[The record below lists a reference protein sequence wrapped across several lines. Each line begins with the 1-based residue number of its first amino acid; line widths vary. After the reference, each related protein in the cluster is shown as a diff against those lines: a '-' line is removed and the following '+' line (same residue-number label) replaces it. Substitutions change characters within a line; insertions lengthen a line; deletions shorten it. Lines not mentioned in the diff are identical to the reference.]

1 MDVYIIL
8 VILLMVLAF
17 ADLVVGVSNDAV
29 NFLNSAIGSKV
40 ASRKNIMIIAS
51 FGILIGALFAGGMM
65 EVARKG
71 IFNPQM
77 FNFHEVMIIFLAVM
91 FADIIL
97 LDIFNTFG
105 LPTSTTV
112 SIVFELLGAAM
123 IAAFIKLSVNG
134 ENGDEILSY
143 INSSSALTIISGI
156 FISVGVAFVFGLAIM
171 YLVRLFFTF
180 NPATQTQY
188 QGIIWG
194 ALSLSSITY
203 FLLFKGLEGA
213 LFIPASFIA
222 WTKENTS
229 EMFMISML
237 IWGIILFALA
247 KFAKFPILKIVVLAG
262 TFALAMAF
270 ASNDLVNFIGVS
282 VAGFEAYETWKASG
296 VDADSLLMVSLSK
309 AYPAPTYMLVIAG
322 IVMIIT
328 LWFSKK
334 ARTVTETEVSLG
346 RQAEGLERFSSN
358 PFARGL
364 VRLTWKPMKK
374 DNHQTSSGF
383 KKWIYSRFTPFKPMG
398 ADHQIDNPPAF
409 DLVRASVNL
418 SVSSSL
424 IAFATSLK
432 LPLSTTFVTFMVA
445 MATSLSDRAWG
456 RDSAVFRV
464 SGVLSIILG
473 WVLTAFIAFAVSGFF
488 AFIMFKFDMYG
499 VGFLVLFTIFF
510 IAFTIRLHNK
520 KEKSNAN
527 ILESTMKTEI
537 IPARQ
542 IINSTSGSLAD
553 SLDAVADGFVAA
565 IEGLL
570 TEDRKKLRE
579 ALKAMERLEKSNE
592 EFKYTFYNSIRR
604 IQEEMSE
611 GSRLYLM
618 AYDIEQDLVQSAVF
632 VTETARKHVE
642 DMLGALD
649 EVQAVNIRKISQDLS
664 LFFKDCSQITRNRN
678 HLQYDE
684 IKAKKKILL
693 EEIEN
698 LITYQAK
705 GIKNETYS
713 ARNSILVFNIL
724 LETKDLIS
732 ISARLVKM
740 YCRLERDYPQV
751 DSLFVI
757 TSED

>member
-123 IAAFIKLSVNG
+123 IAALIKLSING

>member
-1 MDVYIIL
+1 
-8 VILLMVLAF
+8 
-17 ADLVVGVSNDAV
+17 
-29 NFLNSAIGSKV
+29 
-40 ASRKNIMIIAS
+40 
-51 FGILIGALFAGGMM
+51 MM

-97 LDIFNTFG
+97 LDVFNTYG

-112 SIVFELLGAAM
+112 SIVFELLGAAI
-123 IAAFIKLSVNG
+123 IAAVIKLSTNPQ
-134 ENGDEILSY
+134 NADDILSY
-143 INSSSALTIISGI
+143 INSGSALTIISGI
-156 FISVGVAFVFGLAIM
+156 FISVGVAFIFGLVIM

-180 NPATQTQY
+180 NPVTQTQY
-188 QGIIWG
+188 QGVIWG
-194 ALSLSSITY
+194 ALSLSGITY

-213 LFIPASFIA
+213 VFIPASLIE
-222 WTKENTS
+222 WTKANTA
-229 EMFMISML
+229 EMFGITIIFWL
-237 IWGIILFALA
+237 IVFYVLSNF
-247 KFAKFPILKIVVLAG
+247 FKFPILKIVVLAG

-282 VAGFEAYETWKASG
+282 VAGFEAYDTWKSSG
-296 VDADSLLMVSLSK
+296 VAADSLLMVSLSK

-322 IVMIIT
+322 IVMIFT

-334 ARTVTETEVSLG
+334 AKTVTETEVSLG
-346 RQAEGLERFSSN
+346 RQSEGLERFSSN
-358 PFARGL
+358 RFARGL
-364 VRLTWKPMKK
+364 VRLTWKPNRKT
-374 DNHQTSSGF
+374 NTSSNGF
-383 KKWIYSRFTPFKPMG
+383 FHWVENRFQPFKPLRNEMII
-398 ADHQIDNPPAF
+398 ANPPAF

-464 SGVLSIILG
+464 SGVLSVILG
-473 WVLTAFIAFAVSGFF
+473 WLLTAFIAFSVSGLF

-499 VGFLVLFTIFF
+499 VGFLVLFTILF
-510 IAFTIRLHNK
+510 ITMTIRFHNK
-520 KEKSNAN
+520 KEKSNAK

-537 IPARQ
+537 IPAKQ

-604 IQEEMSE
+604 IQEELSE

-649 EVQAVNIRKISQDLS
+649 EDQAQNIRKISQDLS

-678 HLQYDE
+678 YVQYDE
-684 IKAKKKILL
+684 IKARKKQLL

-698 LITYQAK
+698 LIARQAK

-740 YCRLERDYPQV
+740 YCRLERDYPQM

>member
-123 IAAFIKLSVNG
+123 IAALIKLSING

-464 SGVLSIILG
+464 SGVLSVILG

>member
-1 MDVYIIL
+1 MFAITIIFWS
-8 VILLMVLAF
+8 VIL
-17 ADLVVGVSNDAV
+17 
-29 NFLNSAIGSKV
+29 
-40 ASRKNIMIIAS
+40 
-51 FGILIGALFAGGMM
+51 
-65 EVARKG
+65 
-71 IFNPQM
+71 
-77 FNFHEVMIIFLAVM
+77 
-91 FADIIL
+91 
-97 LDIFNTFG
+97 
-105 LPTSTTV
+105 
-112 SIVFELLGAAM
+112 
-123 IAAFIKLSVNG
+123 
-134 ENGDEILSY
+134 
-143 INSSSALTIISGI
+143 
-156 FISVGVAFVFGLAIM
+156 
-171 YLVRLFFTF
+171 
-180 NPATQTQY
+180 
-188 QGIIWG
+188 
-194 ALSLSSITY
+194 
-203 FLLFKGLEGA
+203 FLLSKF
-213 LFIPASFIA
+213 
-222 WTKENTS
+222 TS
-229 EMFMISML
+229 
-237 IWGIILFALA
+237 
-247 KFAKFPILKIVVLAG
+247 FPILKIVVLAG

-296 VDADSLLMVSLSK
+296 AAADSLLMVSLSK
-309 AYPAPTYMLVIAG
+309 AYPAPTFMLVIAG
-322 IVMIIT
+322 IVMIFT

-334 ARTVTETEVSLG
+334 ARTVTETEISLG
-346 RQAEGLERFSSN
+346 RQSEGLERFSSN
-358 PFARGL
+358 RFARGL
-364 VRLTWKPMKK
+364 VRLTWKPNRKNNK
-374 DNHQTSSGF
+374 TESSGF
-383 KKWIYSRFTPFKPMG
+383 VKWVESRFQPYKLKNNDQ
-398 ADHQIDNPPAF
+398 AVENPPAF

-418 SVSSSL
+418 SVASSL

-464 SGVLSIILG
+464 SGVLSVILG
-473 WVLTAFIAFAVSGFF
+473 WLLTAFIALSVSGLF

-499 VGFLVLFTIFF
+499 VGFLVLFTILF
-510 IAFTIRLHNK
+510 ITMTIRFHNK
-520 KEKSNAN
+520 KEKSNAK

-570 TEDRKKLRE
+570 TEDRRKLRE

-604 IQEEMSE
+604 IQEELSE

-649 EVQAVNIRKISQDLS
+649 EDQAQNIRKISQDLS

-678 HLQYDE
+678 YVQYDE
-684 IKAKKKILL
+684 IKARKKQLL

-698 LITYQAK
+698 LIARQAK

-740 YCRLERDYPQV
+740 YCRLERDYPQM

>member
-29 NFLNSAIGSKV
+29 NFLNSAIGSQV
-40 ASRKNIMIIAS
+40 ASRRNIMIIAS

-97 LDIFNTFG
+97 LDVFNTYG

-134 ENGDEILSY
+134 ENGNEILSY

-171 YLVRLFFTF
+171 YIVRLFFTF

-229 EMFMISML
+229 EMFMIS
-237 IWGIILFALA
+237 IVVWGVILFALA

-322 IVMIIT
+322 IVMIVT

-346 RQAEGLERFSSN
+346 RQADGLERFSSN
-358 PFARGL
+358 RFARGL

-383 KKWIYSRFTPFKPMG
+383 KKWIDSRFAPFKPKG
-398 ADHQIDNPPAF
+398 SDQQIENPPAF

-649 EVQAVNIRKISQDLS
+649 EVQAINIRKISQDLS
-664 LFFKDCSQITRNRN
+664 LFFKDCSQITRSRN

>member
-97 LDIFNTFG
+97 LDIFNTYG

-134 ENGDEILSY
+134 ENGNEILSY
-143 INSSSALTIISGI
+143 INSSSALTIVSGI

-171 YLVRLFFTF
+171 YIVRLFFTF

-229 EMFMISML
+229 EMFMISIL
-237 IWGIILFALA
+237 LWGIILFALA
-247 KFAKFPILKIVVLAG
+247 KFAKFQILKIVVLAG

-322 IVMIIT
+322 IVMIVT

-346 RQAEGLERFSSN
+346 RQADGLERFSSN
-358 PFARGL
+358 RFARGL

-383 KKWIYSRFTPFKPMG
+383 KKWIYSRFTPFKPKG
-398 ADHQIDNPPAF
+398 YDHQIENPPAF

-649 EVQAVNIRKISQDLS
+649 EDQAQNIRKISQDLS

>member
-1 MDVYIIL
+1 MDVYVIL
-8 VILLMVLAF
+8 VILLFILAF

-29 NFLNSAIGSKV
+29 NFLNSAIGSQV
-40 ASRKNIMIIAS
+40 TSRRNIMIIAS

-123 IAAFIKLSVNG
+123 IAAVIKLSTNG
-134 ENGDEILSY
+134 ENANEILNY

-156 FISVGVAFVFGLAIM
+156 FISVGVAFVVGLLIM
-171 YLVRLFFTF
+171 FVVRVFFTF

-194 ALSLSSITY
+194 ALSLSAITY

-213 LFIPASFIA
+213 VFIPSSFVA
-222 WTKENTS
+222 WSKENTA
-229 EMFMISML
+229 EMFGIS
-237 IWGIILFALA
+237 IIFWGIILFVLA

-282 VAGFEAYETWKASG
+282 VAGFEAYETWKSSG

-309 AYPAPTYMLVIAG
+309 AYPAPSYMLVIAG
-322 IVMIIT
+322 FVMIFT

-334 ARTVTETEVSLG
+334 ARSVTETEVSLG
-346 RQAEGLERFSSN
+346 RQSEGLERFSSN
-358 PFARGL
+358 RFARGL
-364 VRLTWKPMKK
+364 VRLTWKPNRKNNK
-374 DNHQTSSGF
+374 TESSVF
-383 KKWIYSRFTPFKPMG
+383 VKWVESRFQPYKLKNN
-398 ADHQIDNPPAF
+398 DQSIENPPAF

-445 MATSLSDRAWG
+445 MASSLSDRAWG

-464 SGVLSIILG
+464 SGVLSVILG
-473 WVLTAFIAFAVSGFF
+473 WLLTAFIAFSVSGLF
-488 AFIMFKFDMYG
+488 AFIMFKFDMLG
-499 VGFLVLFTIFF
+499 VGFLVLLTVLF
-510 IAFTIRLHNK
+510 IAFTIRWHNK
-520 KEKSNAN
+520 KEKSNAK
-527 ILESTMKTEI
+527 ILESTMKSEI
-537 IPARQ
+537 IPTRQ
-542 IINSTSGSLAD
+542 IMDSTSGSLAD
-553 SLDAVADGFVAA
+553 SLDAVAEGYVAA
-565 IEGLL
+565 VEGLL
-570 TEDRKKLRE
+570 SEDRKKLRE
-579 ALKAMERLEKSNE
+579 AFRAMERLEKSNE

-604 IQEEMSE
+604 IQEELSE

-632 VTETARKHVE
+632 VTETAKKHVE

-649 EVQAVNIRKISQDLS
+649 EEQAQNIRKISQDLS

-678 HLQYDE
+678 YLQYDE
-684 IKAKKKILL
+684 IKARKKLLL

-698 LITYQAK
+698 LISRQAK

-732 ISARLVKM
+732 TSAKLVKM
-740 YCRLERDYPQV
+740 YCRLERDYPQI

>member
-1 MDVYIIL
+1 
-8 VILLMVLAF
+8 
-17 ADLVVGVSNDAV
+17 
-29 NFLNSAIGSKV
+29 
-40 ASRKNIMIIAS
+40 
-51 FGILIGALFAGGMM
+51 
-65 EVARKG
+65 
-71 IFNPQM
+71 
-77 FNFHEVMIIFLAVM
+77 MIIFLAVM

-97 LDIFNTFG
+97 LDVFNTYG

-112 SIVFELLGAAM
+112 SIVFELLGAAI
-123 IAAFIKLSVNG
+123 IAAIIKLSTNPQ
-134 ENGDEILSY
+134 NADDILSY
-143 INSSSALTIISGI
+143 INSGSALTIISGI
-156 FISVGVAFVFGLAIM
+156 FISVGVAFIFGLVIM

-180 NPATQTQY
+180 NPVTQTQY
-188 QGIIWG
+188 QGVIWG
-194 ALSLSSITY
+194 ALSLSGITY

-213 LFIPASFIA
+213 VFIPASLIE
-222 WTKENTS
+222 WTKANTA
-229 EMFMISML
+229 EMFGITIIFWL
-237 IWGIILFALA
+237 IVFYVLSNF
-247 KFAKFPILKIVVLAG
+247 FKFPILKIVVLAG

-282 VAGFEAYETWKASG
+282 VAGFEAYDTWKSSG
-296 VDADSLLMVSLSK
+296 VAADSLLMVSLSK

-322 IVMIIT
+322 IVMIFT

-334 ARTVTETEVSLG
+334 AKTVTETEVSLG
-346 RQAEGLERFSSN
+346 RQSEGLERFSSN
-358 PFARGL
+358 RFARGL
-364 VRLTWKPMKK
+364 VRLTWKPNRKT
-374 DNHQTSSGF
+374 NTSSNGF
-383 KKWIYSRFTPFKPMG
+383 FHWVENRFQPFKPLRNEMII
-398 ADHQIDNPPAF
+398 ANPPAF

-464 SGVLSIILG
+464 SGVLSVILG
-473 WVLTAFIAFAVSGFF
+473 WLLTAFIAFSVSGLF

-499 VGFLVLFTIFF
+499 VGFLVLFTILF
-510 IAFTIRLHNK
+510 ITMTIRFHNK
-520 KEKSNAN
+520 KEKSNAK

-537 IPARQ
+537 IPAKQ

-604 IQEEMSE
+604 IQEELSE

-649 EVQAVNIRKISQDLS
+649 EDQAQNIRKISQDLS

-678 HLQYDE
+678 YVQYDE
-684 IKAKKKILL
+684 IKARKKQLL

-698 LITYQAK
+698 LIARQAK

-740 YCRLERDYPQV
+740 YCRLERDYPQM

>member
-1 MDVYIIL
+1 
-8 VILLMVLAF
+8 
-17 ADLVVGVSNDAV
+17 
-29 NFLNSAIGSKV
+29 
-40 ASRKNIMIIAS
+40 
-51 FGILIGALFAGGMM
+51 
-65 EVARKG
+65 
-71 IFNPQM
+71 
-77 FNFHEVMIIFLAVM
+77 MIIFLAVM

-97 LDIFNTFG
+97 LDVFNTYG

-112 SIVFELLGAAM
+112 SIVFELLGAAI
-123 IAAFIKLSVNG
+123 IAAVIKLSTNPQ
-134 ENGDEILSY
+134 NADDILSY
-143 INSSSALTIISGI
+143 INSGSALTIISGI
-156 FISVGVAFVFGLAIM
+156 FISVGVAFIFGLVIM

-180 NPATQTQY
+180 NPVTQTQY
-188 QGIIWG
+188 QGVIWG
-194 ALSLSSITY
+194 ALSLSGITY

-213 LFIPASFIA
+213 VFIPASLIE
-222 WTKENTS
+222 WTKANTA
-229 EMFMISML
+229 EMFGITIIFWL
-237 IWGIILFALA
+237 IFFYVLSNF
-247 KFAKFPILKIVVLAG
+247 FKFPILKIVVLAG

-282 VAGFEAYETWKASG
+282 VAGFEAYDTWKSSG
-296 VDADSLLMVSLSK
+296 VAADSLLMVSLSK

-322 IVMIIT
+322 IVMIFT

-334 ARTVTETEVSLG
+334 AKTVTETEVSLG
-346 RQAEGLERFSSN
+346 RQSEGLERFSSN
-358 PFARGL
+358 RFARGL
-364 VRLTWKPMKK
+364 VRLTWKPNRKT
-374 DNHQTSSGF
+374 NTSANGF
-383 KKWIYSRFTPFKPMG
+383 FHWVENRFQPFKPIRNEMII
-398 ADHQIDNPPAF
+398 ANPPAF

-464 SGVLSIILG
+464 SGVLSVILG
-473 WVLTAFIAFAVSGFF
+473 WLLTAFIAFSVSGLF
-488 AFIMFKFDMYG
+488 AYIMFKFDMYG
-499 VGFLVLFTIFF
+499 VGFLVLFTILF
-510 IAFTIRLHNK
+510 ITMTIRFHNK
-520 KEKSNAN
+520 KEKSNAK

-537 IPARQ
+537 IPAKQ

-604 IQEEMSE
+604 IQEELSE

-649 EVQAVNIRKISQDLS
+649 EDQAQNIRKISQDLS

-678 HLQYDE
+678 YVQYDE
-684 IKAKKKILL
+684 IKARKKQLL

-698 LITYQAK
+698 LIARQAK

-740 YCRLERDYPQV
+740 YCRLERDYPQM

>member
-1 MDVYIIL
+1 MDIYIIL
-8 VILLMVLAF
+8 VVLLMVLAF

-29 NFLNSAIGSKV
+29 NFLNSAIGSQV
-40 ASRKNIMIIAS
+40 ASKRNIMIIAS

-97 LDIFNTFG
+97 LDVFNTYG

-112 SIVFELLGAAM
+112 SIVFELLGAAI
-123 IAAFIKLSVNG
+123 IAAVIKLSTNPQ
-134 ENGDEILSY
+134 NADDILSY
-143 INSSSALTIISGI
+143 INSGSALTIISGI
-156 FISVGVAFVFGLAIM
+156 FISVGVAFIFGLVIM

-180 NPATQTQY
+180 NPVTQTQY
-188 QGIIWG
+188 QGVIWG
-194 ALSLSSITY
+194 ALSLSGITY

-213 LFIPASFIA
+213 VFIPASLIE
-222 WTKENTS
+222 WTKANTA
-229 EMFMISML
+229 EMFGITIIFWL
-237 IWGIILFALA
+237 IVFYVLSNF
-247 KFAKFPILKIVVLAG
+247 FKFPILKIVVLAG

-282 VAGFEAYETWKASG
+282 VAGFEAYDTWKSSG
-296 VDADSLLMVSLSK
+296 VAADSLLMVSLSK

-322 IVMIIT
+322 IVMIFT

-334 ARTVTETEVSLG
+334 AKTVTETEVSLG
-346 RQAEGLERFSSN
+346 RQSEGLERFSSN
-358 PFARGL
+358 RFARGL
-364 VRLTWKPMKK
+364 VRLTWKPNRKT
-374 DNHQTSSGF
+374 NTSSNGF
-383 KKWIYSRFTPFKPMG
+383 FHWVENRFQPFKPLRNEMII
-398 ADHQIDNPPAF
+398 ANPPAF

-464 SGVLSIILG
+464 SGVLSVILG
-473 WVLTAFIAFAVSGFF
+473 WLLTAFIAFSVSGLF

-499 VGFLVLFTIFF
+499 VGFLVLFTILF
-510 IAFTIRLHNK
+510 ITMTIRFHNK
-520 KEKSNAN
+520 KEKSNAK

-537 IPARQ
+537 IPAKQ

-604 IQEEMSE
+604 IQEELSE

-649 EVQAVNIRKISQDLS
+649 EDQAQNIRKISQDLS

-678 HLQYDE
+678 YLQYDE
-684 IKAKKKILL
+684 IKARKKQLL

-698 LITYQAK
+698 LIARQAK

-740 YCRLERDYPQV
+740 YCRLERDYPQM

>member
-8 VILLMVLAF
+8 VILLLVLAS

-29 NFLNSAIGSKV
+29 NFLNSAIGSQV
-40 ASRKNIMIIAS
+40 ASRRNIMIIAS
-51 FGILIGALFAGGMM
+51 FGILIGAMFAGGMM

-97 LDIFNTFG
+97 LDIFNTLG

-112 SIVFELLGAAM
+112 SIVFELLGAAI
-123 IAAFIKLSVNG
+123 IAAVIKLSNNG
-134 ENGDEILSY
+134 ENAQEIFNY

-156 FISVGVAFVFGLAIM
+156 FVSVGVAFLVGLVVM

-180 NPATQTQY
+180 NPATQTKY
-188 QGIIWG
+188 QGVIWG
-194 ALSLSSITY
+194 ALSLSGITY

-213 LFIPASFIA
+213 IFIPSSFVA
-222 WTKENTS
+222 WTKQNTA
-229 EMFMISML
+229 EMFAITIGLWSV
-237 IWGIILFALA
+237 ILFLLS
-247 KFAKFPILKIVVLAG
+247 KFTSFPILKIVVLAG

-296 VDADSLLMVSLSK
+296 AAADSLLMVSLSK
-309 AYPAPTYMLVIAG
+309 AYPAPTFMLVIAG
-322 IVMIIT
+322 IVMIFT

-334 ARTVTETEVSLG
+334 ARTVTETEISLG
-346 RQAEGLERFSSN
+346 RQSEGLERFSSN
-358 PFARGL
+358 RFARGL
-364 VRLTWKPMKK
+364 VRLTWKPNRKNNK
-374 DNHQTSSGF
+374 TESSGF
-383 KKWIYSRFTPFKPMG
+383 IQWVESRFQPYKLKNNEQ
-398 ADHQIDNPPAF
+398 AVENPPAF

-418 SVSSSL
+418 SVASSL

-464 SGVLSIILG
+464 SGVLSVILG
-473 WVLTAFIAFAVSGFF
+473 WLMTAFIALCVSGLF
-488 AFIMFKFDMYG
+488 AFIMLKFNMFG
-499 VGFLVLFTIFF
+499 VGFLVIFTILF
-510 IAFTIRLHNK
+510 ITMTIRFHNK
-520 KEKSNAN
+520 KEKSNAK

-553 SLDAVADGFVAA
+553 SLDAVAEGFVAA

-604 IQEEMSE
+604 IQEELSE

-649 EVQAVNIRKISQDLS
+649 EDQAQNIRKISQDLS
-664 LFFKDCSQITRNRN
+664 LFFKDCSQITRNRDYV
-678 HLQYDE
+678 QYDE
-684 IKAKKKILL
+684 IKARKKQLL

-698 LITYQAK
+698 LIARQAK

-740 YCRLERDYPQV
+740 YCRLERDYPQM

>member
-1 MDVYIIL
+1 MDIYIIL
-8 VILLMVLAF
+8 VVLLMVLAF

-29 NFLNSAIGSKV
+29 NFLNSAIGSQV
-40 ASRKNIMIIAS
+40 ASKRNIMIIAS

-97 LDIFNTFG
+97 LDVFNTYG

-112 SIVFELLGAAM
+112 SIVFELLGAAI
-123 IAAFIKLSVNG
+123 IAAVIKLSTNPQ
-134 ENGDEILSY
+134 NADDILSY
-143 INSSSALTIISGI
+143 INSGSALTIISGI
-156 FISVGVAFVFGLAIM
+156 FISVGVAFIFGLVIM

-180 NPATQTQY
+180 NPVTQTQY
-188 QGIIWG
+188 QGVIWG
-194 ALSLSSITY
+194 ALSLSGITY

-213 LFIPASFIA
+213 VFIPASLIE
-222 WTKENTS
+222 WTKENTA
-229 EMFMISML
+229 EMFGITIIFWL
-237 IWGIILFALA
+237 IVFYVLSNF
-247 KFAKFPILKIVVLAG
+247 FKFPILKIVVLAG

-282 VAGFEAYETWKASG
+282 VAGFEAYDTWKSSG
-296 VDADSLLMVSLSK
+296 VSADSLLMVSLSK

-322 IVMIIT
+322 IVMIFT

-334 ARTVTETEVSLG
+334 AKTVTETEVSLG
-346 RQAEGLERFSSN
+346 RQSEGLERFSSN
-358 PFARGL
+358 RFARGL
-364 VRLTWKPMKK
+364 VRLTWKPNRKT
-374 DNHQTSSGF
+374 NTSSNGF
-383 KKWIYSRFTPFKPMG
+383 FHWVENRFQPFKPLRNEMII
-398 ADHQIDNPPAF
+398 ANPPAF

-464 SGVLSIILG
+464 SGVLSVILG
-473 WVLTAFIAFAVSGFF
+473 WLLTAFIAFSVSGLF

-499 VGFLVLFTIFF
+499 VGFLVLFTILF
-510 IAFTIRLHNK
+510 ITMTIRFHNK
-520 KEKSNAN
+520 KEKSNAK

-604 IQEEMSE
+604 IQEELSE

-649 EVQAVNIRKISQDLS
+649 EDQAQNIRKISQDLS

-678 HLQYDE
+678 YVQYDE
-684 IKAKKKILL
+684 IKARKKQLL

-698 LITYQAK
+698 LIARQAK

-740 YCRLERDYPQV
+740 YCRLERDYPQM

>member
-97 LDIFNTFG
+97 LDVFNTYG

-134 ENGDEILSY
+134 ENGNEILSY

-171 YLVRLFFTF
+171 YIVRLFFTF

-358 PFARGL
+358 RFARGL

-374 DNHQTSSGF
+374 DNQETSSGF
-383 KKWIYSRFTPFKPMG
+383 KKWIDSRFTPFKPKG
-398 ADHQIDNPPAF
+398 SDQQIENPPAF

-649 EVQAVNIRKISQDLS
+649 EVQAINIRKISQDLS
-664 LFFKDCSQITRNRN
+664 LFFKDCSQITRSRN

>member
-1 MDVYIIL
+1 MDIYIIL
-8 VILLMVLAF
+8 VVLLMVLAF

-29 NFLNSAIGSKV
+29 NFLNSAIGSQV
-40 ASRKNIMIIAS
+40 ASKRNIMIIAS

-97 LDIFNTFG
+97 LDVFNTYG

-112 SIVFELLGAAM
+112 SIVFELLGAAI
-123 IAAFIKLSVNG
+123 IAAIIKLSTNPQ
-134 ENGDEILSY
+134 NADDILSY
-143 INSSSALTIISGI
+143 INSGSALTIISGI
-156 FISVGVAFVFGLAIM
+156 FISVGVAFIFGLVIM

-180 NPATQTQY
+180 NPVTQTQY
-188 QGIIWG
+188 QGVIWG
-194 ALSLSSITY
+194 ALSLSGITY

-213 LFIPASFIA
+213 VFIPASLIE
-222 WTKENTS
+222 WTKANTA
-229 EMFMISML
+229 EMFGITIIFWL
-237 IWGIILFALA
+237 IVFYVLSNF
-247 KFAKFPILKIVVLAG
+247 FKFPILKIVVLAG

-282 VAGFEAYETWKASG
+282 VAGFEAYDTWKSSG
-296 VDADSLLMVSLSK
+296 VAADSLLMVSLSK

-322 IVMIIT
+322 IVMIFT

-334 ARTVTETEVSLG
+334 AKTVTETEVSLG
-346 RQAEGLERFSSN
+346 RQSEGLERFSSN
-358 PFARGL
+358 RFARGL
-364 VRLTWKPMKK
+364 VRLTWKPNRKT
-374 DNHQTSSGF
+374 NTSSNGF
-383 KKWIYSRFTPFKPMG
+383 FHWVENRFQPFKPLRNEMII
-398 ADHQIDNPPAF
+398 ANPPAF

-464 SGVLSIILG
+464 SGVLSVILG
-473 WVLTAFIAFAVSGFF
+473 WLLTAFIAFSVSGLF

-499 VGFLVLFTIFF
+499 VGFLVLFTILF
-510 IAFTIRLHNK
+510 ITMTIRFHNK
-520 KEKSNAN
+520 KEKSNAK

-537 IPARQ
+537 IPAKQ

-604 IQEEMSE
+604 IQEELSE

-649 EVQAVNIRKISQDLS
+649 EDQAQNIRKISQDLS

-678 HLQYDE
+678 YVQYDE
-684 IKAKKKILL
+684 IKARKKQLL

-698 LITYQAK
+698 LIARQAK

-740 YCRLERDYPQV
+740 YCRLERDYPQM

>member
-1 MDVYIIL
+1 MDIYIIL
-8 VILLMVLAF
+8 VVLLMVLAF

-29 NFLNSAIGSKV
+29 NFLNSAIGSQV
-40 ASRKNIMIIAS
+40 ASKRNIMIIAS

-97 LDIFNTFG
+97 LDVFNTYG

-112 SIVFELLGAAM
+112 SIVFELLGAAI
-123 IAAFIKLSVNG
+123 IAAVIKLSTNPQ
-134 ENGDEILSY
+134 NADDILSY
-143 INSSSALTIISGI
+143 INSGSALTIISGI
-156 FISVGVAFVFGLAIM
+156 FISVGVAFIFGLVIM

-180 NPATQTQY
+180 NPVTQTQY
-188 QGIIWG
+188 QGVIWG
-194 ALSLSSITY
+194 ALSLSGITY

-213 LFIPASFIA
+213 VFIPASLIE
-222 WTKENTS
+222 WTKANTA
-229 EMFMISML
+229 EMFGITIIFWL
-237 IWGIILFALA
+237 IVFYVLSNF
-247 KFAKFPILKIVVLAG
+247 FKFPILKIVVLAG

-282 VAGFEAYETWKASG
+282 VAGFEAYDTWKSSG
-296 VDADSLLMVSLSK
+296 VSADSLLMVSLSK

-322 IVMIIT
+322 IVMIFT

-334 ARTVTETEVSLG
+334 AKTVTETEVSLG
-346 RQAEGLERFSSN
+346 RQSEGLERFSSN
-358 PFARGL
+358 RFARGL
-364 VRLTWKPMKK
+364 VRLTWKPNRKT
-374 DNHQTSSGF
+374 NTSSNGF
-383 KKWIYSRFTPFKPMG
+383 FHWVENRFQPFKPLRNEMII
-398 ADHQIDNPPAF
+398 ANPPAF

-464 SGVLSIILG
+464 SGVLSVILG
-473 WVLTAFIAFAVSGFF
+473 WLLTAFIAFSVSGLF

-499 VGFLVLFTIFF
+499 VGFLVLFTILF
-510 IAFTIRLHNK
+510 ITMTIRFHNK
-520 KEKSNAN
+520 KEKSNAK

-537 IPARQ
+537 IPAKQ

-604 IQEEMSE
+604 IQEELSE

-649 EVQAVNIRKISQDLS
+649 EDQANNIRKISQDLS

-678 HLQYDE
+678 YVQYDE
-684 IKAKKKILL
+684 IKARKKQLL

-698 LITYQAK
+698 LIARQAK

-740 YCRLERDYPQV
+740 YCRLERDYPQM

>member
-1 MDVYIIL
+1 MDVYVIL
-8 VILLMVLAF
+8 VILLFILAF

-29 NFLNSAIGSKV
+29 NFLNSAIGSQV
-40 ASRKNIMIIAS
+40 TSRRNIMIIAS

-123 IAAFIKLSVNG
+123 IAAVIKLSTNG
-134 ENGDEILSY
+134 ENANEILNY

-156 FISVGVAFVFGLAIM
+156 FISVGVAFVVGLLIM
-171 YLVRLFFTF
+171 FVVRVFFTF

-194 ALSLSSITY
+194 ALSLSAITY

-213 LFIPASFIA
+213 VFIPSSFVA
-222 WTKENTS
+222 WSKENTA
-229 EMFMISML
+229 EMFGIS
-237 IWGIILFALA
+237 IIFWGIILFVLA
-247 KFAKFPILKIVVLAG
+247 RFAKFPILKIIVLAG

-282 VAGFEAYETWKASG
+282 VAGFEAYETWKSSG

-309 AYPAPTYMLVIAG
+309 AYPAPSYMLVIAG
-322 IVMIIT
+322 FVMIFT

-334 ARTVTETEVSLG
+334 ARSVTETEVSLG
-346 RQAEGLERFSSN
+346 RQSEGLERFSSN
-358 PFARGL
+358 RFARGL
-364 VRLTWKPMKK
+364 VRLTWKPNRKNNK
-374 DNHQTSSGF
+374 TESSVF
-383 KKWIYSRFTPFKPMG
+383 VKWVESRFQPYKLKNN
-398 ADHQIDNPPAF
+398 DQSIENPPAF

-445 MATSLSDRAWG
+445 MASSLSDRAWG

-464 SGVLSIILG
+464 SGVLSVILG
-473 WVLTAFIAFAVSGFF
+473 WLLTAFIAFSVSGLF
-488 AFIMFKFDMYG
+488 AFIMFKFDMLG
-499 VGFLVLFTIFF
+499 VGFLVLLTVLF
-510 IAFTIRLHNK
+510 IAFTIRWHNK
-520 KEKSNAN
+520 KEKSNAK
-527 ILESTMKTEI
+527 ILESTMKSEI
-537 IPARQ
+537 IPTRQ
-542 IINSTSGSLAD
+542 IMDSTSGSLAD
-553 SLDAVADGFVAA
+553 SLDAVAEGYVAA
-565 IEGLL
+565 VEGLL
-570 TEDRKKLRE
+570 SEDRKKLRE
-579 ALKAMERLEKSNE
+579 AFRAMERLEKSNE

-604 IQEEMSE
+604 IQEELSE

-632 VTETARKHVE
+632 VTETAKKHVE

-649 EVQAVNIRKISQDLS
+649 EEQAQNIRKISQDLS

-678 HLQYDE
+678 YLQYDE
-684 IKAKKKILL
+684 IKARKKLLL

-698 LITYQAK
+698 LISRQAK

-732 ISARLVKM
+732 TSAKLVKM
-740 YCRLERDYPQV
+740 YCRLERDYPQI

>member
-1 MDVYIIL
+1 MDVYVIL
-8 VILLMVLAF
+8 VILLFILAF

-29 NFLNSAIGSKV
+29 NFLNSAIGSQV
-40 ASRKNIMIIAS
+40 ASRRNIMIIAS

-123 IAAFIKLSVNG
+123 IAAVIKLSTNG
-134 ENGDEILSY
+134 ENANEILNY

-156 FISVGVAFVFGLAIM
+156 FISVGVAFVVGLLIM
-171 YLVRLFFTF
+171 FVVRVFFTF

-194 ALSLSSITY
+194 ALSLSAITY

-213 LFIPASFIA
+213 VFIPSSFVA
-222 WTKENTS
+222 WSKENTA
-229 EMFMISML
+229 EMFGIS
-237 IWGIILFALA
+237 IIFWGIILFVLA

-282 VAGFEAYETWKASG
+282 VAGFEAYETWKSSG

-309 AYPAPTYMLVIAG
+309 AYPAPSYMLVIAG
-322 IVMIIT
+322 FVMIFT

-334 ARTVTETEVSLG
+334 ARSVTETEVSLG
-346 RQAEGLERFSSN
+346 RQSEGLERFSSN
-358 PFARGL
+358 RFARGL
-364 VRLTWKPMKK
+364 VRLTWKPNRKNNK
-374 DNHQTSSGF
+374 TESSVF
-383 KKWIYSRFTPFKPMG
+383 VKWVESRFQPYKLKNN
-398 ADHQIDNPPAF
+398 DQSIENPPAF

-445 MATSLSDRAWG
+445 MASSLSDRAWG

-464 SGVLSIILG
+464 SGVLSVILG
-473 WVLTAFIAFAVSGFF
+473 WLLTAFIAFSVSGLF
-488 AFIMFKFDMYG
+488 AFIMFKFDMLG
-499 VGFLVLFTIFF
+499 VGFLVLLTVLF
-510 IAFTIRLHNK
+510 IAFTIRWHNK
-520 KEKSNAN
+520 KEKSNAK
-527 ILESTMKTEI
+527 ILESTMKSEI
-537 IPARQ
+537 IPTRQ
-542 IINSTSGSLAD
+542 IMDSTSGSLAD
-553 SLDAVADGFVAA
+553 SLDAVAEGYVAA
-565 IEGLL
+565 VEGLL
-570 TEDRKKLRE
+570 SEDRKKLRE
-579 ALKAMERLEKSNE
+579 AFRAMERLEKSNE

-604 IQEEMSE
+604 IQEELSE

-632 VTETARKHVE
+632 VTETAKKHVE

-649 EVQAVNIRKISQDLS
+649 EEQAQNIRKISQDLS

-678 HLQYDE
+678 YLQYDV
-684 IKAKKKILL
+684 IKTRKKLLL

-698 LITYQAK
+698 LISRQAK

-732 ISARLVKM
+732 TSAKLVKM
-740 YCRLERDYPQV
+740 YCRLERDYPQI

>member
-1 MDVYIIL
+1 MDIYIIL

-29 NFLNSAIGSKV
+29 NFLNSAIGSQV
-40 ASRKNIMIIAS
+40 ASKRNIMIIAS

-97 LDIFNTFG
+97 LDVFNTYG

-112 SIVFELLGAAM
+112 SIVFELLGAAI
-123 IAAFIKLSVNG
+123 IAAIIKLSTNPQ
-134 ENGDEILSY
+134 NADDILSY
-143 INSSSALTIISGI
+143 INSGSALTIISGI
-156 FISVGVAFVFGLAIM
+156 FISVGVAFIFGLVIM

-180 NPATQTQY
+180 NPVTQTQY
-188 QGIIWG
+188 QGVIWG
-194 ALSLSSITY
+194 ALSLSGITY

-213 LFIPASFIA
+213 VFIPSSLIE
-222 WTKENTS
+222 WTKANTA
-229 EMFMISML
+229 EMFGITIIFWL
-237 IWGIILFALA
+237 IVFYVLSNF
-247 KFAKFPILKIVVLAG
+247 FKFPILKIVVLAG

-282 VAGFEAYETWKASG
+282 VAGFEAYDTWKSSG
-296 VDADSLLMVSLSK
+296 VAADSLLMVSLSK

-322 IVMIIT
+322 IVMIFT

-334 ARTVTETEVSLG
+334 AKTVTETEVSLG
-346 RQAEGLERFSSN
+346 RQSEGLERFSSN
-358 PFARGL
+358 RFARGL
-364 VRLTWKPMKK
+364 VRLTWKPNRKT
-374 DNHQTSSGF
+374 NTSANGF
-383 KKWIYSRFTPFKPMG
+383 FHWVENRFQPFKPKRNEML
-398 ADHQIDNPPAF
+398 IENPPAF

-464 SGVLSIILG
+464 SGVLSVILG
-473 WVLTAFIAFAVSGFF
+473 WLLTAFIAFSVSGLF

-499 VGFLVLFTIFF
+499 VGFLVLFTILF
-510 IAFTIRLHNK
+510 ITMTIRFHNK
-520 KEKSNAN
+520 KEKSNAK

-649 EVQAVNIRKISQDLS
+649 EDQAQNIRKISQDLS

-678 HLQYDE
+678 YLQYDE
-684 IKAKKKILL
+684 IKARKKQLL

-698 LITYQAK
+698 LIARQAK

-740 YCRLERDYPQV
+740 YCRLERDYPQM

>member
-1 MDVYIIL
+1 
-8 VILLMVLAF
+8 
-17 ADLVVGVSNDAV
+17 
-29 NFLNSAIGSKV
+29 
-40 ASRKNIMIIAS
+40 
-51 FGILIGALFAGGMM
+51 
-65 EVARKG
+65 
-71 IFNPQM
+71 
-77 FNFHEVMIIFLAVM
+77 M

-97 LDIFNTFG
+97 LDVFNTYG

-112 SIVFELLGAAM
+112 SIVFELLGAAI
-123 IAAFIKLSVNG
+123 IAAIIKLSTNPQ
-134 ENGDEILSY
+134 NADDILSY
-143 INSSSALTIISGI
+143 INSGSALTIISGI
-156 FISVGVAFVFGLAIM
+156 FISVGVAFIFGLVIM

-180 NPATQTQY
+180 NPVTQTQY
-188 QGIIWG
+188 QGVIWG
-194 ALSLSSITY
+194 ALSLSGITY

-213 LFIPASFIA
+213 VFIPASLIE
-222 WTKENTS
+222 WTKANTA
-229 EMFMISML
+229 EMFGITIIFWL
-237 IWGIILFALA
+237 IVFYVLSNF
-247 KFAKFPILKIVVLAG
+247 FKFPILKIVVLAG

-282 VAGFEAYETWKASG
+282 VAGFEAYDTWKSSG
-296 VDADSLLMVSLSK
+296 VAADSLLMVSLSK

-322 IVMIIT
+322 IVMIFT

-334 ARTVTETEVSLG
+334 AKTVTETEVSLG
-346 RQAEGLERFSSN
+346 RQSEGLERFSSN
-358 PFARGL
+358 RFARGL
-364 VRLTWKPMKK
+364 VRLTWKPNRKT
-374 DNHQTSSGF
+374 NTSSNGF
-383 KKWIYSRFTPFKPMG
+383 FHWVENRFQPFKPLRNEMII
-398 ADHQIDNPPAF
+398 ANPPAF

-464 SGVLSIILG
+464 SGVLSVILG
-473 WVLTAFIAFAVSGFF
+473 WLLTAFIAFSVSGLF

-499 VGFLVLFTIFF
+499 VGFLVLFTILF
-510 IAFTIRLHNK
+510 ITMTIRFHNK
-520 KEKSNAN
+520 KEKSNAK

-537 IPARQ
+537 IPAKQ

-604 IQEEMSE
+604 IQEELSE

-649 EVQAVNIRKISQDLS
+649 EDQAQNIRKISQDLS

-678 HLQYDE
+678 YVQYDE
-684 IKAKKKILL
+684 IKARKKQLL

-698 LITYQAK
+698 LIARQAK

-740 YCRLERDYPQV
+740 YCRLERDYPQM

>member
-1 MDVYIIL
+1 MDIYIGL
-8 VILLMVLAF
+8 VILLLVLAF

-29 NFLNSAIGSKV
+29 NFLNSAIGSQV
-40 ASRKNIMIIAS
+40 ASRRNIMIVAS
-51 FGILIGALFAGGMM
+51 FGVLIGALFAGGMM

-91 FADIIL
+91 FTDVIL
-97 LDIFNTFG
+97 LDFFNTFG

-112 SIVFELLGAAM
+112 SIVFELLGAAI
-123 IAAFIKLSVNG
+123 IAAVIKLGSNG
-134 ENGDEILSY
+134 ENAQDILNY

-156 FISVGVAFVFGLAIM
+156 FISIGVAFIMGLVVM

-180 NPATQTQY
+180 NPATQTQF

-194 ALSLSSITY
+194 ALSLSGITY

-213 LFIPASFIA
+213 VFIPASLIE
-222 WTKENTS
+222 WTKQNTG
-229 EMFMISML
+229 EMLGITMICWL
-237 IWGIILFALA
+237 ILFFILSRL
-247 KFAKFPILKIVVLAG
+247 FKFPILKIVVLSG

-270 ASNDLVNFIGVS
+270 ASNDLVNFIGVA
-282 VAGFEAYETWKASG
+282 VAGFEAYDSWKSSG
-296 VDADSLLMVSLSK
+296 VSADSLLMVSLSR
-309 AYPAPTYMLVIAG
+309 AYPAPTYMLFISG

-346 RQAEGLERFSSN
+346 RQSEGLERFSSN
-358 PFARGL
+358 RFARGL
-364 VRLTWKPMKK
+364 VRLTWKPNRKNNK
-374 DNHQTSSGF
+374 SDAKGLVGWLEN
-383 KKWIYSRFTPFKPMG
+383 RFQPFK
-398 ADHQIDNPPAF
+398 AKNNESNIANPPAF

-464 SGVLSIILG
+464 SGVLSVILG
-473 WVLTAFIAFAVSGFF
+473 WLLTAFIAFSVSGFF
-488 AFIMFKFDMYG
+488 AFIMFEFDMYG
-499 VGFLVLFTIFF
+499 VGFLVFFTILF
-510 IAFTIRLHNK
+510 ITFTIRFHNK
-520 KEKSNAN
+520 KEKSNAK

-537 IPARQ
+537 IPTRQ
-542 IINSTSGSLAD
+542 IFDSTSDSLAD
-553 SLDAVADGFVAA
+553 SLDAVAEGFVAA
-565 IEGLL
+565 MEGLL

-604 IQEEMSE
+604 IQEELSE

-632 VTETARKHVE
+632 VTETAGKHVE

-649 EVQAVNIRKISQDLS
+649 EDQAQNIRKISQDLS
-664 LFFKDCSQITRNRN
+664 LFFKDCSHITRTRN
-678 HLQYDE
+678 YPQYDE
-684 IKAKKKILL
+684 IKARKKQLL

-698 LITYQAK
+698 LISRQAR

-740 YCRLERDYPQV
+740 YCRLERDYPQM
-751 DSLFVI
+751 DSLLVI

>member
-1 MDVYIIL
+1 MDIYIIL
-8 VILLMVLAF
+8 VVLLMVLAF

-29 NFLNSAIGSKV
+29 NFLNSAIGSQV
-40 ASRKNIMIIAS
+40 ASKRNIMIIAS

-97 LDIFNTFG
+97 LDVFNTYG

-112 SIVFELLGAAM
+112 SIVFELLGAAI
-123 IAAFIKLSVNG
+123 IAAVIKLSTNPQ
-134 ENGDEILSY
+134 NADDILSY
-143 INSSSALTIISGI
+143 INSGSALTIISGI
-156 FISVGVAFVFGLAIM
+156 FISVGVAFIFGLVIM

-180 NPATQTQY
+180 NPVTQTQY
-188 QGIIWG
+188 QGVIWG
-194 ALSLSSITY
+194 ALSLSGITY

-213 LFIPASFIA
+213 VFIPASLIE
-222 WTKENTS
+222 WTKANTA
-229 EMFMISML
+229 EMFGITIIFWL
-237 IWGIILFALA
+237 IVFYVLSNF
-247 KFAKFPILKIVVLAG
+247 FKFPILKIVVLAG

-282 VAGFEAYETWKASG
+282 VAGFEAYDTWKSSG
-296 VDADSLLMVSLSK
+296 VAADSLLMVSLSK

-322 IVMIIT
+322 IVMIFT

-334 ARTVTETEVSLG
+334 AKTVTETEVSLG
-346 RQAEGLERFSSN
+346 RQSEGLERFSSN
-358 PFARGL
+358 RFARGL
-364 VRLTWKPMKK
+364 VRLTWKPNRKT
-374 DNHQTSSGF
+374 NTSSNGF
-383 KKWIYSRFTPFKPMG
+383 FHWVENRFQPFKPLRNEMII
-398 ADHQIDNPPAF
+398 ANPPAF

-464 SGVLSIILG
+464 SGVLSVILG
-473 WVLTAFIAFAVSGFF
+473 WLLTAFIAFSVSGLF

-499 VGFLVLFTIFF
+499 VGFLVLFTILF
-510 IAFTIRLHNK
+510 ITMTIRFHNK
-520 KEKSNAN
+520 KEKSNAK

-537 IPARQ
+537 IPAKQ

-649 EVQAVNIRKISQDLS
+649 EDQAQNIRKISQDLS

-678 HLQYDE
+678 YLQYDE
-684 IKAKKKILL
+684 IKARKKQLL

-698 LITYQAK
+698 LIARQAK

-740 YCRLERDYPQV
+740 YCRLERDYPQM

>member
-1 MDVYIIL
+1 MDIYIIL
-8 VILLMVLAF
+8 VVLLMVLAF

-29 NFLNSAIGSKV
+29 NFLNSAIGSQV
-40 ASRKNIMIIAS
+40 ASKRNIMIIAS

-97 LDIFNTFG
+97 LDVFNTYG

-112 SIVFELLGAAM
+112 SIVFELLGAAI
-123 IAAFIKLSVNG
+123 IAAIIKLSTNPQ
-134 ENGDEILSY
+134 NADDILSY
-143 INSSSALTIISGI
+143 INSGSALTIISGI
-156 FISVGVAFVFGLAIM
+156 FISVGVAFIFGLVIM

-180 NPATQTQY
+180 NPVTQTQY
-188 QGIIWG
+188 QGVIWG
-194 ALSLSSITY
+194 ALSLSGITY

-213 LFIPASFIA
+213 VFIPASLIE
-222 WTKENTS
+222 WTKANTA
-229 EMFMISML
+229 EMFGITIIFWL
-237 IWGIILFALA
+237 IVFYVLSNF
-247 KFAKFPILKIVVLAG
+247 FKFPILKIVVLAG

-282 VAGFEAYETWKASG
+282 VAGFEAYDTWKSSG
-296 VDADSLLMVSLSK
+296 VAADSLLMVSLSK

-322 IVMIIT
+322 IVMIFT

-334 ARTVTETEVSLG
+334 AKTVTETEVSLG
-346 RQAEGLERFSSN
+346 RQSEGLERFSSN
-358 PFARGL
+358 RFARGL
-364 VRLTWKPMKK
+364 VRLTWKPNRKT
-374 DNHQTSSGF
+374 NTSSNGF
-383 KKWIYSRFTPFKPMG
+383 FHWVENRFQPFKPLRNEMII
-398 ADHQIDNPPAF
+398 ANPPAF

-464 SGVLSIILG
+464 SGVLSVILG
-473 WVLTAFIAFAVSGFF
+473 WLLTAFIAFSVSGLF

-499 VGFLVLFTIFF
+499 VGFLVLFTILF
-510 IAFTIRLHNK
+510 ITMTIRFHNK
-520 KEKSNAN
+520 KEKSNAK

-649 EVQAVNIRKISQDLS
+649 EDQAQNIRKISQDLS

-678 HLQYDE
+678 YLQYDE
-684 IKAKKKILL
+684 IKARKKQLL

-698 LITYQAK
+698 LIARQAK

-740 YCRLERDYPQV
+740 YCRLERDYPQM

>member
-123 IAAFIKLSVNG
+123 IAALIKLSING

-156 FISVGVAFVFGLAIM
+156 FISVGVAFIFGLAIM

-398 ADHQIDNPPAF
+398 TDHQIDNPPAF

-579 ALKAMERLEKSNE
+579 AFKAMERLEKSNE

>member
-579 ALKAMERLEKSNE
+579 AFKAMERLEKSNE

>member
-1 MDVYIIL
+1 MDIYIIL
-8 VILLMVLAF
+8 VVLLMVLAF

-29 NFLNSAIGSKV
+29 NFLNSAIGSQV
-40 ASRKNIMIIAS
+40 ASKRNIMIIAS

-97 LDIFNTFG
+97 LDVFNTYG

-112 SIVFELLGAAM
+112 SIVFELLGAAI
-123 IAAFIKLSVNG
+123 IAAVIKLSTNPQ
-134 ENGDEILSY
+134 NADDILSY
-143 INSSSALTIISGI
+143 INSGSALTIISGI
-156 FISVGVAFVFGLAIM
+156 FISVGVAFIFGLVIM

-180 NPATQTQY
+180 NPVTQTQY
-188 QGIIWG
+188 QGVIWG
-194 ALSLSSITY
+194 ALSLSGITY

-213 LFIPASFIA
+213 VFIPASLIE
-222 WTKENTS
+222 WTKANTA
-229 EMFMISML
+229 EMFGITIIFWL
-237 IWGIILFALA
+237 IVFYVLSNF
-247 KFAKFPILKIVVLAG
+247 FKFPILKIVVLAG

-282 VAGFEAYETWKASG
+282 VAGFEAYDTWKSSG
-296 VDADSLLMVSLSK
+296 VAADSLLMVSLSK

-322 IVMIIT
+322 IVMIFT

-334 ARTVTETEVSLG
+334 AKTVTETEVSLG
-346 RQAEGLERFSSN
+346 RQSEGLERFSSN
-358 PFARGL
+358 RFARGL
-364 VRLTWKPMKK
+364 VRLTWKPNRKT
-374 DNHQTSSGF
+374 NTSSNGF
-383 KKWIYSRFTPFKPMG
+383 FHWVENRFQPFKPLRNEMII
-398 ADHQIDNPPAF
+398 ANPPAF

-464 SGVLSIILG
+464 SGVLSVILG
-473 WVLTAFIAFAVSGFF
+473 WLLTAFIAFSVSGLF

-499 VGFLVLFTIFF
+499 VGFLVLFTILF
-510 IAFTIRLHNK
+510 ITMTIRFHNK
-520 KEKSNAN
+520 KEKSNAK

-537 IPARQ
+537 IPAKQ

-604 IQEEMSE
+604 IQEELSE

-649 EVQAVNIRKISQDLS
+649 EDQAQNIRKISQDLS

-678 HLQYDE
+678 YVQYDE
-684 IKAKKKILL
+684 IKARKKQLL

-698 LITYQAK
+698 LIARQAK

-740 YCRLERDYPQV
+740 YCRLERDYPQM

>member
-29 NFLNSAIGSKV
+29 NFLNSAIGSQV
-40 ASRKNIMIIAS
+40 ASRRNIMIIAS

-398 ADHQIDNPPAF
+398 TDHQIDNPPAF

-464 SGVLSIILG
+464 SGVLSVILG
-473 WVLTAFIAFAVSGFF
+473 WLLTAFIAFAVSGFF

>member
-1 MDVYIIL
+1 
-8 VILLMVLAF
+8 
-17 ADLVVGVSNDAV
+17 
-29 NFLNSAIGSKV
+29 
-40 ASRKNIMIIAS
+40 
-51 FGILIGALFAGGMM
+51 
-65 EVARKG
+65 
-71 IFNPQM
+71 
-77 FNFHEVMIIFLAVM
+77 M
-91 FADIIL
+91 FAI
-97 LDIFNTFG
+97 T
-105 LPTSTTV
+105 
-112 SIVFELLGAAM
+112 IVLW
-123 IAAFIKLSVNG
+123 SV
-134 ENGDEILSY
+134 
-143 INSSSALTIISGI
+143 
-156 FISVGVAFVFGLAIM
+156 
-171 YLVRLFFTF
+171 
-180 NPATQTQY
+180 
-188 QGIIWG
+188 
-194 ALSLSSITY
+194 
-203 FLLFKGLEGA
+203 
-213 LFIPASFIA
+213 
-222 WTKENTS
+222 
-229 EMFMISML
+229 
-237 IWGIILFALA
+237 ILFALS
-247 KFAKFPILKIVVLAG
+247 KFTSFPILKIVVLAG

-282 VAGFEAYETWKASG
+282 VAGFEAYDTWKASG
-296 VDADSLLMVSLSK
+296 VAADSLLMVSLSK

-322 IVMIIT
+322 IIMIFT

-346 RQAEGLERFSSN
+346 RQSEGLERFSSN
-358 PFARGL
+358 RFARGL
-364 VRLTWKPMKK
+364 VRLTWKPNKNNNK
-374 DNHQTSSGF
+374 TESSGF
-383 KKWIYSRFTPFKPMG
+383 VKWVESRFQPYKSKNS
-398 ADHQIDNPPAF
+398 DHAVENPPAF

-464 SGVLSIILG
+464 SGVLSVILG
-473 WVLTAFIAFAVSGFF
+473 WLLTAFIAFSVSGLF
-488 AFIMFKFDMYG
+488 AFIMLKFDMYG
-499 VGFLVLFTIFF
+499 VGFLVLFTVLF
-510 IAFTIRLHNK
+510 ITMTIRFHNK
-520 KEKSNAN
+520 KEKSNAK

-542 IINSTSGSLAD
+542 IINSTAGSLAD
-553 SLDAVADGFVAA
+553 SLDAVAEGFVAA

-604 IQEEMSE
+604 IQEELSE

-649 EVQAVNIRKISQDLS
+649 EDQAQNIRKISQDLN
-664 LFFKDCSQITRNRN
+664 LFFKDCSQITRNRDYV
-678 HLQYDE
+678 QYDE
-684 IKAKKKILL
+684 IKARKKQLL

-698 LITYQAK
+698 LIARQAK

-740 YCRLERDYPQV
+740 YCRLERDYPQM

>member
-1 MDVYIIL
+1 
-8 VILLMVLAF
+8 
-17 ADLVVGVSNDAV
+17 
-29 NFLNSAIGSKV
+29 
-40 ASRKNIMIIAS
+40 
-51 FGILIGALFAGGMM
+51 
-65 EVARKG
+65 
-71 IFNPQM
+71 
-77 FNFHEVMIIFLAVM
+77 
-91 FADIIL
+91 
-97 LDIFNTFG
+97 
-105 LPTSTTV
+105 
-112 SIVFELLGAAM
+112 
-123 IAAFIKLSVNG
+123 
-134 ENGDEILSY
+134 
-143 INSSSALTIISGI
+143 
-156 FISVGVAFVFGLAIM
+156 
-171 YLVRLFFTF
+171 
-180 NPATQTQY
+180 
-188 QGIIWG
+188 
-194 ALSLSSITY
+194 
-203 FLLFKGLEGA
+203 
-213 LFIPASFIA
+213 
-222 WTKENTS
+222 
-229 EMFMISML
+229 
-237 IWGIILFALA
+237 
-247 KFAKFPILKIVVLAG
+247 VLAG

-282 VAGFEAYETWKASG
+282 VAGFEAYDTWKSSG
-296 VDADSLLMVSLSK
+296 VAADSLLMVSLSK

-322 IVMIIT
+322 IVMIFT

-334 ARTVTETEVSLG
+334 AKTVTETEVSLG
-346 RQAEGLERFSSN
+346 RQSEGLERFSSN
-358 PFARGL
+358 RFARGL
-364 VRLTWKPMKK
+364 VRLTWKPNRKT
-374 DNHQTSSGF
+374 NTSSNGF
-383 KKWIYSRFTPFKPMG
+383 FHWVENRFQPFKPLRNEMII
-398 ADHQIDNPPAF
+398 ANPPAF

-464 SGVLSIILG
+464 SGVLSVILG
-473 WVLTAFIAFAVSGFF
+473 WLLTAFIAFSVSGLF

-499 VGFLVLFTIFF
+499 VGFLVLFTILF
-510 IAFTIRLHNK
+510 ITMTIRFHNK
-520 KEKSNAN
+520 KEKSNAK

-537 IPARQ
+537 IPAKQ

-604 IQEEMSE
+604 IQEELSE

-649 EVQAVNIRKISQDLS
+649 EDQAQNIRKISQDLS

-678 HLQYDE
+678 YVQYDE
-684 IKAKKKILL
+684 IKARKKQLL

-698 LITYQAK
+698 LIARQAK

-740 YCRLERDYPQV
+740 YCRLERDYPQM

>member
-1 MDVYIIL
+1 MDVYVIL
-8 VILLMVLAF
+8 VILLFILAF

-29 NFLNSAIGSKV
+29 NFLNSAIGSQV
-40 ASRKNIMIIAS
+40 TSRRNIMIIAS

-123 IAAFIKLSVNG
+123 IAAVIKLSTNG
-134 ENGDEILSY
+134 ENANEILSY

-156 FISVGVAFVFGLAIM
+156 FISVGVAFVVGLLIM
-171 YLVRLFFTF
+171 FVVRVFFTF

-194 ALSLSSITY
+194 ALSLSAITY

-213 LFIPASFIA
+213 VFIPSSFVA
-222 WTKENTS
+222 WSKENTA
-229 EMFMISML
+229 EMFGIS
-237 IWGIILFALA
+237 IIFWGIILFVLA
-247 KFAKFPILKIVVLAG
+247 WFAKFPILKIIVLAG

-282 VAGFEAYETWKASG
+282 VAGFEAYETWKSSG

-309 AYPAPTYMLVIAG
+309 AYPAPSYMLVIAG
-322 IVMIIT
+322 FVMIFT

-334 ARTVTETEVSLG
+334 ARSVTETEVSLG
-346 RQAEGLERFSSN
+346 RQSEGLERFSSN
-358 PFARGL
+358 RFARGL
-364 VRLTWKPMKK
+364 VRLTWKPNRKNNK
-374 DNHQTSSGF
+374 TESSVF
-383 KKWIYSRFTPFKPMG
+383 VKWVESRFQPYKLKN
-398 ADHQIDNPPAF
+398 IDQSIENPPAF

-445 MATSLSDRAWG
+445 MASSLSDRAWG

-464 SGVLSIILG
+464 SGVLSVILG
-473 WVLTAFIAFAVSGFF
+473 WLLTAFIAFSVSGLF
-488 AFIMFKFDMYG
+488 AFIMFKFDMLG
-499 VGFLVLFTIFF
+499 VGFLVLLTVLF
-510 IAFTIRLHNK
+510 IAFTIRWHNK
-520 KEKSNAN
+520 KEKSNAK
-527 ILESTMKTEI
+527 ILESTMKSEI
-537 IPARQ
+537 IPTRQ
-542 IINSTSGSLAD
+542 IMDSTSGSLAD
-553 SLDAVADGFVAA
+553 SLDAVAEGYVAA
-565 IEGLL
+565 VEGLL
-570 TEDRKKLRE
+570 SEDRKKLRE
-579 ALKAMERLEKSNE
+579 AFRAMERLEKSNE

-604 IQEEMSE
+604 IQEELSE

-632 VTETARKHVE
+632 VTETAKKHVE

-649 EVQAVNIRKISQDLS
+649 EEQAQNIRKISQDLS

-678 HLQYDE
+678 YLQYDE
-684 IKAKKKILL
+684 IKARKKLLL

-698 LITYQAK
+698 LISRQAK

-732 ISARLVKM
+732 TSAKLVKM
-740 YCRLERDYPQV
+740 YCRLERDYPQI